1 MTVLVNQGRRPGLW
15 ARLTELWRY
24 RELVRNLV
32 LRDLKA
38 RYKNSVLGFVW
49 SLLNPLLMML
59 VFTVVFTVMLPTN
72 IERFPV
78 FILCGILPW
87 NWFSGSVG
95 GAIHT
100 IVGNATLIKKVYF
113 PREALPLSLILSNA
127 VNFLLALTVLFPLML
142 AFHTPLTP
150 WLLFLPVLI
159 LVQAVFTLGVA
170 LILSTVNVFF
180 RDTAVIME
188 VVLQAWFFLTPV
200 VYDMKVLPEHK
211 LIAGYDIEVRRLAY
225 ILNPMGSLIANY
237 RDILYWGLPP
247 GLDFLLR
254 TALTSLLVLLLGY
267 LLFSHFAPQFG
278 EEV

>member
-72 IERFPV
+72 IDRFPV

-150 WLLFLPVLI
+150 WLLFLPLLI
-159 LVQAVFTLGVA
+159 VIQAIFTLGVA
-170 LILSTVNVFF
+170 LILSTINVFF

-254 TALTSLLVLLLGY
+254 TAVTSLIVLFLGY

>member
-1 MTVLVNQGRRPGLW
+1 MTVLVNQGRRPGLG

-95 GAIHT
+95 GAVHT

-150 WLLFLPVLI
+150 WLLFLPLLI
-159 LVQAVFTLGVA
+159 VIQAIFTLGVA
-170 LILSTVNVFF
+170 LILSTINVFF

-254 TALTSLLVLLLGY
+254 TAVTSLIVLFLGY

>member
-1 MTVLVNQGRRPGLW
+1 MTILVNQGRRPALW

-78 FILCGILPW
+78 FILCGLLPW
-87 NWFSGSVG
+87 NWFSGSVS
-95 GAIHT
+95 GAVHT

-127 VNFLLALTVLFPLML
+127 VNFLLALLVLFPLML

-150 WLLFLPVLI
+150 WLLFLPLLI
-159 LVQAVFTLGVA
+159 LVQAIFTLGVA
-170 LILSTVNVFF
+170 LLLSTVNVFF

-188 VVLQAWFFLTPV
+188 VLLQAWFFLTPV
-200 VYDMKVLPEHK
+200 VYEMKVLPEHK

-254 TALTSLLVLLLGY
+254 TAVTSLVVLLLGY
-267 LLFSHFAPQFG
+267 LVFSHFAPQFG

>member
-15 ARLTELWRY
+15 ARLAELWRY

-87 NWFSGSVG
+87 NWFSSSIG
-95 GAIHT
+95 GAVHT

-127 VNFLLALTVLFPLML
+127 VNFLLALIVLFPLML
-142 AFHTPLTP
+142 AFHTPITP

-159 LVQAVFTLGVA
+159 IIQAIFTLGVA

-211 LIAGYDIEVRRLAY
+211 LIGGYDVEVRRLAY

-247 GLDFLLR
+247 GVDFLLR
-254 TALTSLLVLLLGY
+254 TAVTSLAVLGLGY
-267 LLFSHFAPQFG
+267 LLFSHLAPRFG

>member
-1 MTVLVNQGRRPGLW
+1 MTVLVNQRRAPGL
-15 ARLTELWRY
+15 ALRVAELWRY

-38 RYKNSVLGFVW
+38 RYKNSILGFVW
-49 SLLNPLLMML
+49 SLLNPVLMML

-72 IERFPV
+72 IPKFPV

-95 GAIHT
+95 GAVHT
-100 IVGNATLIKKVYF
+100 IVANAGLIKKIYF
-113 PREALPLSLILSNA
+113 PREALPVSLVLSNG
-127 VNFLLALTVLFPLML
+127 VNFLLALLVLFPLML
-142 AFHTPLTP
+142 IFQTPITP
-150 WLLFLPVLI
+150 WLLFLPILI
-159 LVQAVFTLGVA
+159 VIQMIFTLGVA
-170 LILSTVNVFF
+170 LIVATLNVFF
-180 RDTAVIME
+180 RDTGVIME

-200 VYDMKVLPEHK
+200 VYDIRVLPQHK
-211 LIAGYDIEVRRLAY
+211 LILGYDVNVQRLAY
-225 ILNPMGSLIANY
+225 ILNPIGSIIANY

-254 TALTSLLVLLLGY
+254 TAATSVLVLVIGY
-267 LLFSHFAPQFG
+267 WLFTHFAPQFG

>member
-1 MTVLVNQGRRPGLW
+1 MTVLVNQGRRPGLG

-72 IERFPV
+72 IDRFPV

-95 GAIHT
+95 GAVHT

-150 WLLFLPVLI
+150 WLLFLPALI
-159 LVQAVFTLGVA
+159 LIQAIFTLGVA

-188 VVLQAWFFLTPV
+188 VILQAWFFLTPV

-254 TALTSLLVLLLGY
+254 TAVTSLIVLFLGY